1 MGAPLLR
8 GSPYRLALS
17 SPASYLQ
24 RLQDSPSRNKRET
37 FLKDSDRTMP
47 LLKPFNGWDY
57 LLCAIAYLLIGI
69 AAVPKLA
76 TLIFGR

>member
-1 MGAPLLR
+1 
-8 GSPYRLALS
+8 
-17 SPASYLQ
+17 
-24 RLQDSPSRNKRET
+24 
-37 FLKDSDRTMP
+37 MP
-47 LLKPFNGWDY
+47 LLKPFNRWDY

>member
-1 MGAPLLR
+1 MVR
-8 GSPYRLALS
+8 GSPYRLALA

-24 RLQDSPSRNKRET
+24 RSFRKPPSRNKRET